1 MKKDSDFAVIL
12 LMCLMAAS
20 SVGLSTNCTGVF
32 FTPVSAALG
41 IKRGTLALYATI
53 SSITTG
59 LVTMVIPRILTEKN
73 FKKVLISGMMC
84 NILAIF
90 CMSFCNRVWQFY
102 LLAILMGAGN
112 SCFSMVIITII
123 LNSLI
128 HENLGTK
135 TGLVLSFSGLGGAL
149 FNPVLASVIEKH
161 GWQSGYRIMAMI
173 MLLLCLPS
181 MVYPIRFIAARKA
194 DREKRQ
200 SLIDGF
206 MFRIF
211 LAAILLQVIPAL
223 GQHMIGIGTDKG
235 LASSQA
241 AYLTSA
247 CMIANVS
254 FKLLA
259 GSLSD
264 HLGTLKTIAIIAI
277 VNVIGDLMLL
287 LGSGMVML
295 LLGAFLYGAVYAI
308 SGLLISLM
316 CKDLYGA
323 QQYRE
328 AYPVISFV
336 STVTYALSVSV
347 VGYMY
352 DFTGSY
358 GLPLTV
364 ATVFMVLSTLMMAA
378 LYRTKRL

>member
-1 MKKDSDFAVIL
+1 M
-12 LMCLMAAS
+12 
-20 SVGLSTNCTGVF
+20 T
-32 FTPVSAALG
+32 
-41 IKRGTLALYATI
+41 
-53 SSITTG
+53 SSI
-59 LVTMVIPRILTEKN
+59 
-73 FKKVLISGMMC
+73 
-84 NILAIF
+84 
-90 CMSFCNRVWQFY
+90 
-102 LLAILMGAGN
+102 
-112 SCFSMVIITII
+112 
-123 LNSLI
+123 
-128 HENLGTK
+128 
-135 TGLVLSFSGLGGAL
+135 FSGLGGAV

-181 MVYPIRFIAARKA
+181 MVYPIRYIAAHKA
-194 DREKRQ
+194 DRKKRQ

-211 LAAILLQVIPAL
+211 LTVILLQMIPAL

-235 LASSQA
+235 LVSSHA

-264 HLGTLKTIAIIAI
+264 HLGTIKTIAIIAI
-277 VNVIGDLMLL
+277 VNVMGDLLL
-287 LGSGMVML
+287 LFGSSMIML
-295 LLGAFLYGAVYAI
+295 LLGAFLYGSVYAI

-316 CKDLYGA
+316 CKDLYGSD
-323 QQYRE
+323 QYRE

-336 STVTYALSVSV
+336 STLTYALSVSL
-347 VGYMY
+347 VGYMF

-364 ATVFMVLSTLMMAA
+364 ATVFMILSSLMMAA

>member
-1 MKKDSDFAVIL
+1 MKKDSDFTVIL

-32 FTPVSAALG
+32 FTPVSIALG

-59 LVTMVIPRILTEKN
+59 LATMVIPRILTEKN

-90 CMSFCNRVWQFY
+90 CMSFCNRIWQFY

-135 TGLVLSFSGLGGAL
+135 TGLVLSFSGLGGAV

-181 MVYPIRFIAARKA
+181 MVYPIRYIAAHKTDRK
-194 DREKRQ
+194 KRQ

-211 LAAILLQVIPAL
+211 LTVILLQMIPAL

-235 LASSQA
+235 LVSSHA

-264 HLGTLKTIAIIAI
+264 HLGTIKTIAIIAI
-277 VNVIGDLMLL
+277 VNVMGDLLL
-287 LGSGMVML
+287 LFGSSMIML
-295 LLGAFLYGAVYAI
+295 LLGAFLYGSVYAI

-316 CKDLYGA
+316 CKDLYGSD
-323 QQYRE
+323 QYRE

-336 STVTYALSVSV
+336 STITYALSVSM
-347 VGYMY
+347 VGYMF

-364 ATVFMVLSTLMMAA
+364 ATVFMILSSLMMAA